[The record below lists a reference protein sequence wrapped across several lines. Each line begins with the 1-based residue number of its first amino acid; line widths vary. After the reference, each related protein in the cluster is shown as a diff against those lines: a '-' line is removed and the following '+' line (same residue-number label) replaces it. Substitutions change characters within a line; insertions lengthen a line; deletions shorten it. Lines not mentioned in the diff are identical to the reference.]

1 MSIKARLTVMNFLQ
15 FFVWGSW
22 LISLGSYMAG
32 QLGFSGLQIGSI
44 YSTMGIAAVFMPGL
58 LGIVADRWV
67 NAERVYAA
75 AHLIGACAL
84 IAAANVADFN
94 TFYSLMLLNSLFY
107 MPSLG
112 LCNSVCYNV
121 LSRGRF
127 DVVKAFPPIRVW
139 GTVGFVVA
147 MWTVDFSGWTQSS
160 NQLYVSAGAALFLAG
175 YALTVPPSP
184 PFPDETRRK
193 TLIASLGLDAFA
205 LLKNRNTALFFIF
218 SLLLGA
224 ALQIT
229 NAFGGPFLADFNATY
244 PQSFGVRHPN
254 LLLSISQ
261 LSETFFILLIPFFL
275 TRFGIRKVILFSII
289 AWVIR
294 FGLFG
299 LGNPADKLYLLVLS
313 MIIYGM
319 AFDFFNIS
327 GSLYVEKMAEP
338 KIRSSA
344 QGLFVIMTNGFGA
357 IIGGYGSGW
366 VVDHFTG
373 ADGIRDWPSI
383 WFTFAGYALA
393 LSILFLSVFRHRHM
407 GNKPATPPSGHR

>member
-1 MSIKARLTVMNFLQ
+1 MSIKTRLIVMNFLQ

-32 QLGFSGLQIGSI
+32 QLGFSGLQIGSV
-44 YSTMGIAAVFMPGL
+44 YSTMGIASVFMPGL

-75 AHLIGACAL
+75 AHLVGACAL
-84 IAAANVADFN
+84 IAAANVTDFSA
-94 TFYSLMLLNSLFY
+94 FYSFMLLNSLFY

-112 LCNSVCYNV
+112 LSNSVCYNV
-121 LSRGRF
+121 LSRRQF

-139 GTVGFVVA
+139 GTVGFIVA
-147 MWTVDFSGWTQSS
+147 MWAVDLLGWTQSN
-160 NQLYVSAGAALFLAG
+160 NQLYVSAGAGLFLAG

-184 PFPDETRRK
+184 PFLDETRRK
-193 TLIASLGLDAFA
+193 TLASSLGLDAFV
-205 LLKNRNTALFFIF
+205 LLRNRNTALFFIF

-229 NAFGGPFLADFNATY
+229 NAFGGPFLNDFNTTY
-244 PQSFGVRHPN
+244 PDSFGVQHPN

-289 AWVIR
+289 AWVLR

-299 LGNPADKLYLLVLS
+299 LGNPADKLYLLVMS
-313 MIIYGM
+313 MVIYGM

-327 GSLYVEKMAEP
+327 GSLYVEKVAEP

-344 QGLFVIMTNGFGA
+344 QGLFIIMTNGFGA

-373 ADGIRDWPSI
+373 ADGIRDWSSI

-393 LSILFLSVFRHRHM
+393 LAILFLLVFRDRQISTE
-407 GNKPATPPSGHR
+407 PVTSPS

>member
-1 MSIKARLTVMNFLQ
+1 MNFLQ

-22 LISLGSYMAG
+22 LISLGSYMGG
-32 QLGFSGLQIGSI
+32 QLGFSGLQIGSV
-44 YSTMGIAAVFMPGL
+44 YSTMGIASVFMPGL

-75 AHLIGACAL
+75 AHLIGAGAL
-84 IAAANVADFN
+84 IVATRVTDFE

-112 LCNSVCYNV
+112 LSNSVCYNV
-121 LSRGRF
+121 LSRKQL
-127 DVVKAFPPIRVW
+127 DVVKTFPPIRVW
-139 GTVGFVVA
+139 GTVGFIVA
-147 MWTVDFSGWTQSS
+147 MWTVDLLGWTQST
-160 NQLYVSAGAALFLAG
+160 NQLYVSAGAGLLLAG

-184 PFPDETRRK
+184 PLLDETRRK
-193 TLIASLGLDAFA
+193 TLVSSLGLDAFV
-205 LLKNRNTALFFIF
+205 LLKKRNTRLFFVF

-229 NAFGGPFLADFNATY
+229 NAFGGPFLNDFGTTY
-244 PQSFGVRHPN
+244 PDSFGVQHPN

-289 AWVIR
+289 AWMFR
-294 FGLFG
+294 FALFG

-327 GSLYVEKMAEP
+327 GSLYIEKEAGP
-338 KIRSSA
+338 NIRSSA
-344 QGLFVIMTNGFGA
+344 QGLFVIVTNGFGA

-366 VVDHFTG
+366 VVDHFTNT
-373 ADGIRDWPSI
+373 DGMRDWPSI
-383 WFTFAGYALA
+383 WFTFAGYALVLA
-393 LSILFLSVFRHRHM
+393 LLFMLVFR
-407 GNKPATPPSGHR
+407 GQKLETNPVTSPS